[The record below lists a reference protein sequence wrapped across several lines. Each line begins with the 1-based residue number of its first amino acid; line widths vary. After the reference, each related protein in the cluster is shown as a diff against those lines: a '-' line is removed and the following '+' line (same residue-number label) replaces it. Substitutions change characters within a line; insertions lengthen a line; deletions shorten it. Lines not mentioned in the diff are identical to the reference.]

1 MFRVMFELQ
10 GRCTKITIE
19 IPLCTNS
26 NNIIIVLRLVN
37 FNCHWKNRDVTQCVF
52 IGTTCKL
59 C

>member
-10 GRCTKITIE
+10 GRCMKITIE
-19 IPLCTNS
+19 TPLRTNS
-26 NNIIIVLRLVN
+26 SNIIIVLKLVN
-37 FNCHWKNRDVTQCVF
+37 FNCRWKNHDVTQCVF